1 MSGTEQEM
9 TIFIRKYIYQFDIFG
24 DFKVLIGAVVQ
35 YDQKRMQYRESD
47 EEYRFV
53 AESIPGLED
62 ANVGDVY
69 RIRAKEVQDPQYG
82 YQRQI
87 VSAKREES
95 AVIHVVK
102 EFLARSGEK
111 SLTPKRRETLINAY
125 GEKVLDTILAAPSS
139 LDIIKANPAGKNRI
153 YRAIAD
159 KRGFADLLSFLTKRE
174 WDCRWALPLYNAFQC
189 KAILKLRTDPYWLW
203 EHELSGF
210 RAADR
215 VFLEDGGAVDA
226 PFRCRNAVLAALCR
240 EAKEGSVFISRDEL
254 REKIA
259 PLLWDTSPNS
269 QAHNCAISEEN
280 ISNALDWLEDSRQI
294 HIDRISGKKDI
305 YLLPLY
311 YAEVRVANG
320 MAALCQTKKQ
330 VMCPP
335 HKLNAFLAE
344 YRTSGGQQLT
354 AAQCE
359 AVKQMLTAPV
369 SIVTGGPG
377 TGKTFLVEAAIAA
390 LRTLCPRAVIRSCAP
405 TGKAADRMPAEAFTI
420 ARLSRSEKWKR
431 VNRTGNEEPDIFF
444 VDEVSMVDIEQFVE
458 LLDVVPAGARL
469 VLIGDQDQ
477 LPSIKPGQVLRDL
490 IDSGVIR
497 TVHLRE
503 VFRQEENSAILS
515 NAEKTIKTAADQDIH
530 LDEMGKGFAFNKQVK
545 NPYRLPYAVMQAI
558 EITLKTGIPLKEIK
572 VIVRQRKGEQGARSF
587 NRILQDHFNPQKEEN
602 RLYCGSKEF
611 RLNDPVIHIENNYD
625 KNVFN
630 GEVGEVIEIQRT
642 REWALTVQYSS
653 KTVRYS
659 EEDLAELELAY
670 ALTAHKCQGSEYE
683 AVILPVAGRGITRR
697 WLYTAETRGR
707 TLVLLIGTED
717 ALTAEMRGETSDERA
732 SHLALR
738 LRKLLPPVLPEL
750 EQMSM
755 FQTVKN

>member
-9 TIFIRKYIYQFDIFG
+9 TIFIRKWIYTFNIFG
-24 DFKVLIGAVVQ
+24 DLKVLIGSVAQ

-53 AESIPGLED
+53 AESIPGLEG
-62 ANVGDVY
+62 ASVGDVY

-95 AVIHVVK
+95 AVIHVIK

-111 SLTPKRRETLINAY
+111 SLTPKRREVLINAY
-125 GEKVLDTILAAPSS
+125 GEKVLETILASPSS

-153 YRAIAD
+153 YRTIAD
-159 KRGFADLLSFLTKRE
+159 KRGFADLLSFLVKRE
-174 WDCRWALPLYNAFQC
+174 WDCRWALPLYSLYRDDSIFELRKNPY
-189 KAILKLRTDPYWLW
+189 LLYEHKLT
-203 EHELSGF
+203 GF
-210 RAADR
+210 KAADR
-215 VFLEDGGAVDA
+215 VFLEDGGAIDA
-226 PFRCRNAVLAALCR
+226 PLRCQDAVLAALYQ
-240 EAKEGSVFISRDEL
+240 EAKEGGSFISRDEL
-254 REKIA
+254 RGKIA
-259 PLLWDTSPNS
+259 PLLWDTGQNAKASI
-269 QAHNCAISEEN
+269 CTISEKD
-280 ISNALDWLEDSRQI
+280 ISKALDWLEDSRQI

-320 MAALCQTKKQ
+320 MAALCQTKKR
-330 VMCPP
+330 VTCPP
-335 HKLNAFLAE
+335 YKLDAFLAE
-344 YRTSGGQQLT
+344 YRTSSGQQLT
-354 AAQCE
+354 AAQCG
-359 AVKQMLTAPV
+359 AVKQMLAAPV

-390 LRTLCPRAVIRSCAP
+390 LRALCPHAVIRSCAP

-431 VNRTGNEEPDIFF
+431 VNRTGNEEPDIVF
-444 VDEVSMVDIEQFVE
+444 VDEVSMVDIGLFVE

-490 IDSGVIR
+490 IDSGVVR
-497 TVHLRE
+497 TVQLRE

-515 NAEKTIKTAADQDIH
+515 NAEKTIQTAADQDIR

-545 NPYRLPYAVMQAI
+545 NPYRLPYAVMRAI

-611 RLNDPVIHIENNYD
+611 RMNDPVIHIKNNYD

-642 REWALTVQYSS
+642 RELALTVQYPS

-717 ALTAEMRGETSDERA
+717 ALTAEMRGETTEKRA

-738 LRKLLPPVLPEL
+738 LQKLLPPVLPEV
-750 EQMSM
+750 EQLSM
-755 FQTVKN
+755 FQTVEN